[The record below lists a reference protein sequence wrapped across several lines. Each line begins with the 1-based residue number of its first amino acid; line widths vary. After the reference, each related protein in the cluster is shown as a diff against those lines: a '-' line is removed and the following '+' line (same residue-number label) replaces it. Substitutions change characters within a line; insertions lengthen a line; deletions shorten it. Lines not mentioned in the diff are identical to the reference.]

1 VQRQRS
7 YMVFWRKWSKI
18 IFYWNF

>member
-7 YMVFWRKWSKI
+7 YIVFWRKWSKI